1 MLMLFWCVSMRDE
14 DKLLLHYL
22 HTASRIGSE
31 ILELC
36 KLARKRTTDETLFL
50 EYLHNEILM
59 LSLLNELDKNIL
71 DRNIR
76 VKPYLETKI
85 LKCAK
90 ESLPQEYYSKFAE
103 RWEDTYSD

>member
-1 MLMLFWCVSMRDE
+1 MRDE
-14 DKLLLHYL
+14 NKLVLHSLY
-22 HTASRIGSE
+22 TASRIGSE

-71 DRNIR
+71 DRTMG
-76 VKPYLETKI
+76 VKPDLETKV
-85 LKCAK
+85 LECAK
-90 ESLPQEYYSKFAE
+90 ESFPDEYFLKFAK
-103 RWEDTYSD
+103 RWKASSSD

>member
-1 MLMLFWCVSMRDE
+1 MESLSE
-14 DKLLLHYL
+14 DRKLVLYYL
-22 HTASRIGSE
+22 HKASRIGSE

-36 KLARKRTTDETLFL
+36 KLARKRTTNDILFL

-59 LSLLNELDKNIL
+59 LSLLNELDKNIR
-71 DRNIR
+71 RNIR
-76 VKPYLETKI
+76 VKPDLETKI

>member
-1 MLMLFWCVSMRDE
+1 MRDE

-22 HTASRIGSE
+22 HTASRIGSQ

-36 KLARKRTTDETLFL
+36 KLARKRTKSETLFL

-71 DRNIR
+71 GRIIGMKPNLEIR
-76 VKPYLETKI
+76 ILECAEECFPEEYFTKFVQRWKA
-85 LKCAK
+85 L
-90 ESLPQEYYSKFAE
+90 ES
-103 RWEDTYSD
+103 D

>member
-1 MLMLFWCVSMRDE
+1 MESLSE
-14 DKLLLHYL
+14 DRKLVMYYL
-22 HTASRIGSE
+22 HKASRIGSE

-76 VKPYLETKI
+76 VKPDLETKV
-85 LKCAK
+85 LECAK
-90 ESLPQEYYSKFAE
+90 ESFPEEYFLKFAK
-103 RWEDTYSD
+103 RWKTLDSD